1 MFHYGIVRCANNMK
15 KILNGILMVL
25 KFILLILGFGLSFF
39 IILSMYKRI
48 DKNIIESIP
57 IFIPFILVLFLF
69 FINIIMNQ
77 KSVNSNI
84 FYNLTCCLV
93 FCCILVAGLRSVLD
107 KNMLLNSIMGYN
119 INFSYFS
126 DFIAF
131 MKIMLYGLSLANIFF
146 MIHEKEE
153 KPIATKIDLEV
164 L

>member
-1 MFHYGIVRCANNMK
+1 MK
-15 KILNGILMVL
+15 KILNGIFMFL

-39 IILSMYKRI
+39 IVLSMYKRV
-48 DKNIIESIP
+48 DKNLVESIP
-57 IFIPFILVLFLF
+57 IFTPYIIILLIF
-69 FINIIMNQ
+69 FINIIFGQ
-77 KSVNSNI
+77 KSVNRNL

-93 FCCILVAGLRSVLD
+93 FSCIVIVCLRAILD

-119 INFSYFS
+119 INFSYFN
-126 DFIAF
+126 DFIPF

>member
-1 MFHYGIVRCANNMK
+1 MK
-15 KILNGILMVL
+15 KILNGIFMFL

-39 IILSMYKRI
+39 IVLSMYKRV
-48 DKNIIESIP
+48 DKNLVESIP
-57 IFIPFILVLFLF
+57 IFTPYIILLLIF
-69 FINIIMNQ
+69 FINIIFGQ
-77 KSVNSNI
+77 KSVNRNL

-93 FCCILVAGLRSVLD
+93 FSCIVIVCLRAILD

-119 INFSYFS
+119 INFSYFN
-126 DFIAF
+126 DFIYF

>member
-1 MFHYGIVRCANNMK
+1 MK
-15 KILNGILMVL
+15 KILNGIFMFL

-39 IILSMYKRI
+39 IVLSMYKRV
-48 DKNIIESIP
+48 DKNLVESIP
-57 IFIPFILVLFLF
+57 IFTPYIIILLIF
-69 FINIIMNQ
+69 FINIIFGQ
-77 KSVNSNI
+77 KSVNRNL

-93 FCCILVAGLRSVLD
+93 FSCIVIVCLRAILD

-119 INFSYFS
+119 INFSYFN
-126 DFIAF
+126 DFIPF

-153 KPIATKIDLEV
+153 KLIATKIDLEV

>member
-1 MFHYGIVRCANNMK
+1 MK
-15 KILNGILMVL
+15 KILNGTFMFL

-39 IILSMYKRI
+39 IVLSMYKRV
-48 DKNIIESIP
+48 DKNLVESIP
-57 IFIPFILVLFLF
+57 IFTPYIIILLIF
-69 FINIIMNQ
+69 FINIIFGQ
-77 KSVNSNI
+77 KSVNRNL

-93 FCCILVAGLRSVLD
+93 FSCIVIVCLRAILD

-119 INFSYFS
+119 INFSYFN
-126 DFIAF
+126 DFISF

>member
-1 MFHYGIVRCANNMK
+1 MK

-57 IFIPFILVLFLF
+57 IFIPFILILFLF

-93 FCCILVAGLRSVLD
+93 FGCILVAGLRSVLD

-119 INFSYFS
+119 INFSYFI

-153 KPIATKIDLEV
+153 KLIATKIDLEV

>member
-1 MFHYGIVRCANNMK
+1 MK

-57 IFIPFILVLFLF
+57 IFIPFILILFLF

-93 FCCILVAGLRSVLD
+93 FGCILVAGLRSVLD

-153 KPIATKIDLEV
+153 KLIATKIDLEV

>member
-1 MFHYGIVRCANNMK
+1 MK
-15 KILNGILMVL
+15 KILNGIFMFL

-39 IILSMYKRI
+39 IVLSMYKRV
-48 DKNIIESIP
+48 DKNLVESIP
-57 IFIPFILVLFLF
+57 IFTPYIIILLIF
-69 FINIIMNQ
+69 FINIIFGQ
-77 KSVNSNI
+77 KSVNRNL

-93 FCCILVAGLRSVLD
+93 FSCIVIVCLRAILD

-119 INFSYFS
+119 INFSYFN
-126 DFIAF
+126 DFISF
-131 MKIMLYGLSLANIFF
+131 MKIMLYGLSLANIFY

>member
-1 MFHYGIVRCANNMK
+1 MK

-25 KFILLILGFGLSFF
+25 KLILLILGFGLSFF

-69 FINIIMNQ
+69 FTNIIMNQ

-93 FCCILVAGLRSVLD
+93 FGCILVAGLRSVLD

-153 KPIATKIDLEV
+153 KLIATKIDLEV

>member
-1 MFHYGIVRCANNMK
+1 MK
-15 KILNGILMVL
+15 KILNEIFMLL

-39 IILSMYKRI
+39 IVLSMYKRV
-48 DKNIIESIP
+48 DKNLVESIP
-57 IFIPFILVLFLF
+57 IFTPYIIILLIF
-69 FINIIMNQ
+69 FINIIFGQ
-77 KSVNSNI
+77 KSVNRNL

-93 FCCILVAGLRSVLD
+93 FSCIVIVCLRAILD

-119 INFSYFS
+119 INFSYFN
-126 DFIAF
+126 DFISF

>member
-1 MFHYGIVRCANNMK
+1 MK
-15 KILNGILMVL
+15 KILNGIFMFL

-39 IILSMYKRI
+39 IVLSMYKRV
-48 DKNIIESIP
+48 DKNLVESIP
-57 IFIPFILVLFLF
+57 IFIPYIIILLIF
-69 FINIIMNQ
+69 FINIIFGQ
-77 KSVNSNI
+77 KSVNRNL

-93 FCCILVAGLRSVLD
+93 FSCIVIVCLRAILD

-119 INFSYFS
+119 INFSYFN
-126 DFIAF
+126 DFISF
-131 MKIMLYGLSLANIFF
+131 MEIMLYGLSLANIFF

>member
-1 MFHYGIVRCANNMK
+1 MK
-15 KILNGILMVL
+15 KMLNGIFMFL

-39 IILSMYKRI
+39 IVLSMYKRV
-48 DKNIIESIP
+48 DKNLVESIP
-57 IFIPFILVLFLF
+57 IFTPYIIILLIF
-69 FINIIMNQ
+69 FINIIFGQ
-77 KSVNSNI
+77 KSVNRNL

-93 FCCILVAGLRSVLD
+93 FSCIVIVCLRAILD

-119 INFSYFS
+119 INFSYFN
-126 DFIAF
+126 DFIPF

>member
-1 MFHYGIVRCANNMK
+1 MK
-15 KILNGILMVL
+15 KILNGSFMFL

-39 IILSMYKRI
+39 IVLSMYKRV
-48 DKNIIESIP
+48 DKNLVESIP
-57 IFIPFILVLFLF
+57 IFTPYIIILLIF
-69 FINIIMNQ
+69 FINIIFGQ
-77 KSVNSNI
+77 KSVNRNL

-93 FCCILVAGLRSVLD
+93 FSCIVIVCLRAILD

-119 INFSYFS
+119 INFSYFN
-126 DFIAF
+126 DFIPF

>member
-1 MFHYGIVRCANNMK
+1 
-15 KILNGILMVL
+15 MVL

-57 IFIPFILVLFLF
+57 IFIPFILILFLF

-93 FCCILVAGLRSVLD
+93 FGCILVAGLRSVLD

-153 KPIATKIDLEV
+153 KLIATKIDLEV

>member
-1 MFHYGIVRCANNMK
+1 MK
-15 KILNGILMVL
+15 KILNGIFMFL

-39 IILSMYKRI
+39 IVLSMYKRV
-48 DKNIIESIP
+48 DKNLVESIP
-57 IFIPFILVLFLF
+57 IFTPYIIILLIF
-69 FINIIMNQ
+69 FINIIFGQ
-77 KSVNSNI
+77 KSVNRNL

-93 FCCILVAGLRSVLD
+93 FSCIVIVCLRTILD

-119 INFSYFS
+119 INFSYFN
-126 DFIAF
+126 DFISF

>member
-1 MFHYGIVRCANNMK
+1 MK
-15 KILNGILMVL
+15 KILNGIFMFL

-39 IILSMYKRI
+39 IVLSMYKRV
-48 DKNIIESIP
+48 DKNLVESIP
-57 IFIPFILVLFLF
+57 LFTPYIIILLIF
-69 FINIIMNQ
+69 FINIIFGQ
-77 KSVNSNI
+77 KSVNRNL

-93 FCCILVAGLRSVLD
+93 FSCIVIVCLRAILD

-119 INFSYFS
+119 INFSYFN
-126 DFIAF
+126 DFISF

>member
-1 MFHYGIVRCANNMK
+1 MK

-93 FCCILVAGLRSVLD
+93 FGCILVAGLRSVLD

-153 KPIATKIDLEV
+153 KLIATKIDLEV

>member
-1 MFHYGIVRCANNMK
+1 MK
-15 KILNGILMVL
+15 KILNGIFMFL

-39 IILSMYKRI
+39 IVLSMYKRV
-48 DKNIIESIP
+48 DKNLVGSIP
-57 IFIPFILVLFLF
+57 IFTPYIIILLIF
-69 FINIIMNQ
+69 FINIIFGQ
-77 KSVNSNI
+77 KSVNRNL

-93 FCCILVAGLRSVLD
+93 FSCIVIVCLRAILD

-119 INFSYFS
+119 INFSYFN
-126 DFIAF
+126 DFISF

>member
-1 MFHYGIVRCANNMK
+1 MK
-15 KILNGILMVL
+15 KILNGIFMFL

-39 IILSMYKRI
+39 IVLSMYKRV
-48 DKNIIESIP
+48 DKNLVESIP
-57 IFIPFILVLFLF
+57 IFTPYIIILLIF
-69 FINIIMNQ
+69 FINIIFGQ
-77 KSVNSNI
+77 KSVNRNL

-93 FCCILVAGLRSVLD
+93 FSCIVIVCLRAILD

-119 INFSYFS
+119 INFSYFNE
-126 DFIAF
+126 FISF

>member
-1 MFHYGIVRCANNMK
+1 MK
-15 KILNGILMVL
+15 KILNGIFMFL

-39 IILSMYKRI
+39 IVLSMYKRV
-48 DKNIIESIP
+48 DKNLVESIP
-57 IFIPFILVLFLF
+57 IFTPYIIILLIF
-69 FINIIMNQ
+69 FINIIFGQ
-77 KSVNSNI
+77 KSVNRNL

-93 FCCILVAGLRSVLD
+93 FSCIVIVCLRAILD

-119 INFSYFS
+119 INFSYFN
-126 DFIAF
+126 DFIPF
-131 MKIMLYGLSLANIFF
+131 MKIMLYGLSLANFFF

>member
-1 MFHYGIVRCANNMK
+1 MK
-15 KILNGILMVL
+15 KMLNGIFMFL

-57 IFIPFILVLFLF
+57 IFIPFILILFLF

-93 FCCILVAGLRSVLD
+93 FSCIVVAGLRSILD

-146 MIHEKEE
+146 MIHEKKE

>member
-1 MFHYGIVRCANNMK
+1 MK
-15 KILNGILMVL
+15 KILNGIFMLL

-39 IILSMYKRI
+39 IVLSMYKRV
-48 DKNIIESIP
+48 DKNLVESIP
-57 IFIPFILVLFLF
+57 IFTPYIIILLIF
-69 FINIIMNQ
+69 FINIIFGQ
-77 KSVNSNI
+77 KSVNRNL

-93 FCCILVAGLRSVLD
+93 FSCIVIVCLRAILD

-119 INFSYFS
+119 INFSYFN
-126 DFIAF
+126 DFISF

>member
-1 MFHYGIVRCANNMK
+1 MK
-15 KILNGILMVL
+15 KILNGIFMFL

-39 IILSMYKRI
+39 IVLSMYKRV
-48 DKNIIESIP
+48 DKNLVESIP
-57 IFIPFILVLFLF
+57 IFIPYIIILLIF
-69 FINIIMNQ
+69 FINIIFGQ
-77 KSVNSNI
+77 KSVNRNL

-93 FCCILVAGLRSVLD
+93 FSCIVIVCLRAILD

-119 INFSYFS
+119 INFSYFN
-126 DFIAF
+126 DFISF

>member
-1 MFHYGIVRCANNMK
+1 MK
-15 KILNGILMVL
+15 KILNGIFMFL

-39 IILSMYKRI
+39 IVLSMYKRV
-48 DKNIIESIP
+48 DKNLVESIP
-57 IFIPFILVLFLF
+57 IFTPYIIILLIF
-69 FINIIMNQ
+69 FINIIFGQ
-77 KSVNSNI
+77 KSVNRNL

-93 FCCILVAGLRSVLD
+93 FSCIVIVCLRAILD

-119 INFSYFS
+119 INFSYFN
-126 DFIAF
+126 DFISF

>member
-1 MFHYGIVRCANNMK
+1 
-15 KILNGILMVL
+15 
-25 KFILLILGFGLSFF
+25 
-39 IILSMYKRI
+39 
-48 DKNIIESIP
+48 
-57 IFIPFILVLFLF
+57 
-69 FINIIMNQ
+69 MNQ

>member
-1 MFHYGIVRCANNMK
+1 MK
-15 KILNGILMVL
+15 KILNGIFMFL

-39 IILSMYKRI
+39 IVLSMYKRV
-48 DKNIIESIP
+48 DKNLVESIP
-57 IFIPFILVLFLF
+57 IFTPYIILLLIF
-69 FINIIMNQ
+69 FINIIFGQ
-77 KSVNSNI
+77 KSVNRNL

-93 FCCILVAGLRSVLD
+93 FSCIVIVCLRAILD

-119 INFSYFS
+119 INFSYFN
-126 DFIAF
+126 DFISF

>member
-1 MFHYGIVRCANNMK
+1 MK
-15 KILNGILMVL
+15 KILNGIFMFL

-57 IFIPFILVLFLF
+57 IFIPFILILFLF

-93 FCCILVAGLRSVLD
+93 FGCILVAGLRSVLD

-153 KPIATKIDLEV
+153 KLIATKIDLEV

>member
-1 MFHYGIVRCANNMK
+1 MK
-15 KILNGILMVL
+15 KILNGIFMVL

-39 IILSMYKRI
+39 IVLSMYKRV
-48 DKNIIESIP
+48 DRNLIESIP
-57 IFIPFILVLFLF
+57 IFAPYVIILLMF
-69 FINIIMNQ
+69 FINIIFGQ
-77 KSVNSNI
+77 KSVNRNL

-93 FCCILVAGLRSVLD
+93 FSCIVVVCLRAILD

-119 INFSYFS
+119 INFSYFN
-126 DFIAF
+126 DFISF

>member
-1 MFHYGIVRCANNMK
+1 MK

-93 FCCILVAGLRSVLD
+93 FGCILVAGLRSVLD

>member
-1 MFHYGIVRCANNMK
+1 MK
-15 KILNGILMVL
+15 KILNGTFMFL

-39 IILSMYKRI
+39 IVLSMYKRV
-48 DKNIIESIP
+48 DKNLVESIP
-57 IFIPFILVLFLF
+57 IFTPYIIILLIF
-69 FINIIMNQ
+69 FINIIFGQ
-77 KSVNSNI
+77 KSVNRNL

-93 FCCILVAGLRSVLD
+93 FSCIVIVCLRAILD

-119 INFSYFS
+119 INFSYFN
-126 DFIAF
+126 DFISF
-131 MKIMLYGLSLANIFF
+131 MKITLYGLSLANIFF

>member
-1 MFHYGIVRCANNMK
+1 MK
-15 KILNGILMVL
+15 KILNEIFMFL

-39 IILSMYKRI
+39 IVLSMYKRV
-48 DKNIIESIP
+48 DKNLVESIP
-57 IFIPFILVLFLF
+57 IFTPYIIILLIF
-69 FINIIMNQ
+69 FINIIFGQ
-77 KSVNSNI
+77 KSVNRNL

-93 FCCILVAGLRSVLD
+93 FSCIVIVCLRAILD

-119 INFSYFS
+119 INFSYFN
-126 DFIAF
+126 DFISF

>member
-1 MFHYGIVRCANNMK
+1 MK
-15 KILNGILMVL
+15 KILNGSFMFL

-39 IILSMYKRI
+39 IVLSMYKRV
-48 DKNIIESIP
+48 DKNLVESIP
-57 IFIPFILVLFLF
+57 IFTPYIIILLIF
-69 FINIIMNQ
+69 FINIIFGQ
-77 KSVNSNI
+77 KSVNRNL

-93 FCCILVAGLRSVLD
+93 FSCIVIVCLRAILD

-119 INFSYFS
+119 INFSYFN
-126 DFIAF
+126 DFISF